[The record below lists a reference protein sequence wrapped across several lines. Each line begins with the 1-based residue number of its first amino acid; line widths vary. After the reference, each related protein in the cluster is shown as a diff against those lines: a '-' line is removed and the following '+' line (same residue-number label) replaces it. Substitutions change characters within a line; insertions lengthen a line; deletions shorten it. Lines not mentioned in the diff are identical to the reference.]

1 MDSVGVMVV
10 FENGKPD
17 RQSYRKFRIRTVD
30 GPDDYASM
38 QEVIYRRFRRAQKGD
53 PGFERRPDLLFI
65 DGGLGHVNAVKEVLS
80 AMGEHI
86 VTAGMVKDDRHR
98 TRGLLVDGSE
108 IDLKEYPVLFRYV
121 TSIQD
126 EVHRF
131 AVDYHRGIRSRNMSR
146 SVLDGIPGIGEQ
158 RKKALLAAFGS
169 IEAIK
174 QADVE
179 QLAAVDGMNRKAA
192 EEVNRYFRR
201 GK

>member
-1 MDSVGVMVV
+1 
-10 FENGKPD
+10 
-17 RQSYRKFRIRTVD
+17 
-30 GPDDYASM
+30 
-38 QEVIYRRFRRAQKGD
+38 
-53 PGFERRPDLLFI
+53 
-65 DGGLGHVNAVKEVLS
+65 
-80 AMGEHI
+80 
-86 VTAGMVKDDRHR
+86 
-98 TRGLLVDGSE
+98 
-108 IDLKEYPVLFRYV
+108 
-121 TSIQD
+121 
-126 EVHRF
+126 
-131 AVDYHRGIRSRNMSR
+131 MSR